1 VFVIGA
7 FATLYSTAFAATASN
22 ARLMVDA
29 APLFGFVKE
38 AVDDEARA
46 RRVKLFGVLLP
57 VYATAVYV
65 FWPNPYSLIMISG
78 VGQALL
84 LPFLAGAAI
93 YLRYRKL
100 EPALRPGGLWTV
112 FLWLSAISLTA
123 AGLWQLVDR
132 FR

>member
-1 VFVIGA
+1 
-7 FATLYSTAFAATASN
+7 
-22 ARLMVDA
+22 
-29 APLFGFVKE
+29 
-38 AVDDEARA
+38 
-46 RRVKLFGVLLP
+46 
-57 VYATAVYV
+57 
-65 FWPNPYSLIMISG
+65 MISG

-93 YLRYRKL
+93 YIRYRKL
-100 EPALRPGGLWTV
+100 DPQLRPGRVWST